1 MLRRNKS
8 FQFQS
13 QLAGWGF
20 RKIRQHWVAP
30 RHARLCSGWPA
41 MTTARAEADAAIVLR
56 GIFG

>member
-20 RKIRQHWVAP
+20 RKVRHYHVTP